1 MSTPDPRDAFH
12 AQASTAERFARVE
25 RRLAL
30 VEERVGITGG
40 ITAPTPQEPAQPR
53 QSPPPGWQGGATY
66 SPDEMSERYTPPAGV
81 VPPHVALNLRALRE
95 WATEDAMRAL
105 IDVALAGGD
114 VPRP

>member
-1 MSTPDPRDAFH
+1 MSTPDHAVDPFDPPRDWLHYH
-12 AQASTAERFARVE
+12 AKNAEHVARLE

-30 VEERVGITGG
+30 VEERVGITAG
-40 ITAPTPQEPAQPR
+40 ITAPSPQEPVHAVEEP
-53 QSPPPGWQGGATY
+53 
-66 SPDEMSERYTPPAGV
+66 RYTHPAGV

-95 WATEDAMRAL
+95 W